1 MSIQDQLKELSL
13 TKSEIKIYLYLL
25 EMGISTPPQIA
36 KGTGIARTNCYNILS
51 SLKDQGLINEQE
63 KGNRKVYLA
72 SDPESLLR
80 RVQKRKEVIEQLLPD
95 LRALH
100 TTQKNKPKIEFYD
113 GFEQVKE
120 IYLRATNTKKLM
132 AIGSVKAFADRDTK
146 FFLDFEKK
154 LKSNGT
160 HFQDLVTDTSSQ
172 IGIKETK
179 KILKGLYD
187 FRTLSNKYAD
197 SPTDILIWDNHIALI
212 TLEDPVFGTVI
223 TSELLAR
230 MFSYMFEML
239 WESRGKN

>member
-63 KGNRKVYLA
+63 KGSRKVYLA

-132 AIGSVKAFADRDTK
+132 AIGSVKAFADRDAK
-146 FFLDFEKK
+146 FFLNFKMK
-154 LKSNGT
+154 LKTNGT
-160 HFQDLVTDTSSQ
+160 CFQDLVADSSSQ
-172 IGIKETK
+172 NGIKETK
-179 KILKGLYD
+179 EILKGLYE
-187 FRTLSNKYAD
+187 FRTLSKKYSD
-197 SPTDILIWDNHIALI
+197 SPTDILIWDDNIALI

-223 TSELLAR
+223 TSALLAR
-230 MFSYMFEML
+230 TFGYMFEML
-239 WESRGKN
+239 WESQVKN